1 MSGCQRLR
9 ISESE
14 VEGGDGVAGEVQ
26 YWDKSGR
33 TAKGYRY
40 LFGVTKMLEN

>member
-14 VEGGDGVAGEVQ
+14 VEGGDGVAGEGQ
-26 YWDKSGR
+26 CWDKSGR
-33 TAKGYRY
+33 TAKGYRF
-40 LFGVTKMLEN
+40 LFGVTKML

>member
-14 VEGGDGVAGEVQ
+14 VEGGDGVAGRCNIGIKVEEQ
-26 YWDKSGR
+26 LRG
-33 TAKGYRY
+33 TG
-40 LFGVTKMLEN
+40 FFLE